1 MNLINSHIFGSNNLI
16 KLCFLLALHSDI
28 LQSYVNNGL
37 HIFSKDNAAHVKAK
51 FIIEAA
57 NHPTDPEG
65 DEVNILTVVLSTWS
79 GA

>member
-28 LQSYVNNGL
+28 LQR
-37 HIFSKDNAAHVKAK
+37 DNAAHVKAK

-57 NHPTDPEG
+57 NHPTDPEA